1 MILQRSL
8 LWITNKQIGIESMS
22 QVKTVVGR
30 GIPLVGNDIDTDRI
44 IPARFLRCVTFDGL
58 GEQAFAD
65 DRAQAQGQHPFDQPQ
80 YQGANILVVNGN
92 FGCGS
97 SREHA
102 PQALSKWGIQAI
114 VGESFAEIFFGNC
127 VAIGLPCLTAP
138 TETIQQLQA
147 MLKENP
153 QVPMTVDLEAKQVHC
168 GDILASVSI
177 GEGAQ
182 QMLTTGT
189 WDSCGQLI
197 AQVEQIQ
204 ATATQLPYIDWGS
217 RVAS

>member
-1 MILQRSL
+1 
-8 LWITNKQIGIESMS
+8 MS
-22 QVKTVVGR
+22 QVKTVSGR

-65 DRAQAQGQHPFDQPQ
+65 DRTQSQGQHAFDKPQ

-102 PQALSKWGIQAI
+102 PQALAKWGIQAI
-114 VGESFAEIFFGNC
+114 VGESYAEIFFGNC
-127 VAIGLPCLTAP
+127 VAIGIPCVTAP
-138 TETIQQLQA
+138 AETIQQLQS
-147 MLKENP
+147 LLQENP
-153 QVPMTVDLEAKQVHC
+153 QAPISVDLDALQVRC
-168 GDILASVSI
+168 GDFQSSVSM
-177 GEGAQ
+177 GEGAR

-197 AQVEQIQ
+197 AQVNSIQ
-204 ATATQLPYIDWGS
+204 ATAAKLPYIHWSD